1 VSTTANTIEQA
12 VALCVDALAASPAGL
27 FSDFDGTLSPIAPTP
42 PEAIFYPGAK
52 EALAAA
58 ASRVEVAGI
67 ITGRAVDD
75 VFEKI
80 DLADLLYVGNHGL
93 EWFDRGKR
101 VDHEAGLEAE
111 GSIREAM
118 ERIASRLAEQTP
130 LDGMLFEN
138 KRLSAS
144 IHYRN
149 APDPVEVGLQLLP
162 IVEEEA
168 ASHGLRATGGKMLV
182 ELRPS
187 VVVSKGTALE
197 QIIRQRQLR
206 GAVFFGDDVT
216 DVDGF
221 RALHRLCDEL
231 GLKGVAVAI
240 RSAEVHPDVIAE
252 ADVVLSGVPDT
263 VTVLNR
269 IAELLQDRAQDS

>member
-1 VSTTANTIEQA
+1 VTTTANTLEHAAEICAE
-12 VALCVDALAASPAGL
+12 ALAMTPSGL

-52 EALAAA
+52 DALARAA
-58 ASRVEVAGI
+58 GHVSVAGI

-75 VFEKI
+75 VRSKVE
-80 DLADLLYVGNHGL
+80 LPELLYVGNHGL
-93 EWFDRGKR
+93 EWFDQGQRI
-101 VDHEAGLEAE
+101 DHEAGVQAEA
-111 GSIREAM
+111 GIRDAM
-118 ERIASRLAEQTP
+118 EKIAARLSQQTS

-149 APDPVEVGLQLLP
+149 APDPVDAGLRLLP

-168 ASHGLRATGGKMLV
+168 SAHNLRTSSGKMLV
-182 ELRPS
+182 ELRPLAI
-187 VVVSKGTALE
+187 VSKGTALE
-197 QIIRQRQLR
+197 HIVRTRQLR

-221 RALHRLCDEL
+221 RALHRMREH
-231 GLKGVAVAI
+231 GGFTGVAVAI
-240 RSAEVHPDVIAE
+240 RSADVHPEVIAE
-252 ADVVLSGVPDT
+252 ADVVLDGVPDT
-263 VTVLNR
+263 VAVLNR
-269 IAELLQDRAQDS
+269 IAELLENRA